1 MPMRVV
7 RELASA
13 FQEEIQKASSVII
26 GTHLN
31 PDGDALGCALAFSL
45 YLDSIGVENEV
56 LCHHKAPRNLEFLPK
71 VDQVQ
76 QEAKKDHYDLGV
88 ILDLDAM
95 DRLGR
100 TEQFFGTCK
109 RLIVIDHHIPHNKPG
124 DLRIVDSDSPA
135 TAVIL
140 TRLLMEIGADITGPM
155 ATCLLTGI
163 VTDTGSFR
171 FRNTTPDALSVSA
184 YLLEQGGDLNK
195 ISEEVF
201 QNKPLSAARL
211 LGRVLETMKLACDDR
226 LAWSSISIQDFQHSG
241 AKDEDTEGFVNEIL
255 SIMSVQIAVLLRE
268 PKPGKVRVSIRSR
281 GDLDVAEVARDFG
294 GGGHKNAAGCVFEL
308 PILEVEER
316 LVRRLKVCL
325 ESS

>member
-1 MPMRVV
+1 M
-7 RELASA
+7 ASA
-13 FQEEIQKASSVII
+13 FQEEVGKATSVLI

-31 PDGDALGCALAFSL
+31 PDGDALGCAIAFSL
-45 YLDSIGVENEV
+45 YLDSIGIENEIV
-56 LCHHKAPRNLEFLPK
+56 CHHKAPRNLEFLPK
-71 VDQVQ
+71 VDEVH
-76 QEAKKDHYDLGV
+76 QEARRESYDLGV

-100 TEQFFGTCK
+100 TEPYFATCK
-109 RLIVIDHHIPHNKPG
+109 RVIVIDHHIPHQKPG
-124 DLRIVDSDSPA
+124 DLRIIDSDSPA

-140 TRLLMEIGADITGPM
+140 TRLLMEIGATITGPM

-184 YLLEQGGDLNK
+184 YLLEQGGDLNE

-201 QNKPLSAARL
+201 QNRPLSGARL
-211 LGRVLETMKLACDDR
+211 LGHVLETMKLACDDR
-226 LAWSSISIQDFQHSG
+226 LAWSSISFDRFVESG
-241 AKDEDTEGFVNEIL
+241 AKDEDTEGFVNEML
-255 SIMSVQIAVLLRE
+255 FVTSVQIAVLMRE
-268 PKPGKVRVSIRSR
+268 TKPGKVRVSIRSR
-281 GDLDVAEVARDFG
+281 RDLDVAEVARDFG
-294 GGGHKNAAGCVFEL
+294 GGGHKNAAGCVFEEMAL
-308 PILEVEER
+308 QEVEDR

>member
-1 MPMRVV
+1 MNVT
-7 RELASA
+7 RELAAA
-13 FQEEIQKASSVII
+13 FQMEMQKATSVLI

-45 YLDSIGVENEV
+45 YVDSLGIYNEV
-56 LCHHKAPRNLEFLPK
+56 LCHHGPPRNLEFLPK
-71 VDQVQ
+71 VKEVH
-76 QEAKKDHYDLGV
+76 QEALRPEYDLGV

-100 TEQFFGTCK
+100 TEHFFTTCK
-109 RLIVIDHHIPHNKPG
+109 RLIVIDHHIPHNAPG
-124 DLRIVDSDSPA
+124 DLRIVDSNSPA

-140 TRLLMEIGADITGPM
+140 TNLLMEIGAKITGEM

-184 YLLEQGGDLNK
+184 YLLEQGGDLNL

-201 QNKPLSAARL
+201 QNKPLCSAKL
-211 LGRVLETMKLACDDR
+211 LGHVLNNMELACEGR
-226 LAWSSISIQDFQHSG
+226 LAWSSVTNEDFNQTG
-241 AKDEDTEGFVNEIL
+241 AKDEDTEGFVNEML
-255 SIMSVQIAVLLRE
+255 SVTSVQIAVLLRE

-281 GDLDVAEVARDFG
+281 GTFDVAEVARDFG
-294 GGGHKNAAGCVFEL
+294 GGGHKNAAGCVFDL
-308 PILEVEER
+308 PLLEVEDR
-316 LVRRLKVCL
+316 LIRRLKVCL

>member
-1 MPMRVV
+1 MNVT
-7 RELASA
+7 RELAAA
-13 FQEEIQKASSVII
+13 FQDEMRKASSVLI

-45 YLDSIGVENEV
+45 YVDSLGIYNEV
-56 LCHHKAPRNLEFLPK
+56 LCHHGPPRNLEFLPK
-71 VDQVQ
+71 VKEVH
-76 QEAKKDHYDLGV
+76 QEAHRAEYDLGV

-100 TEQFFGTCK
+100 TEQYFSTCK
-109 RLIVIDHHIPHNKPG
+109 RLIVIDHHIPHNAPG
-124 DLRIVDSDSPA
+124 DLRIVDSSSPA

-140 TRLLMEIGADITGPM
+140 TNLLMEIGANITGEM

-184 YLLEQGGDLNK
+184 YLLEQGGDLDL
-195 ISEEVF
+195 ISEEIF
-201 QNKPLSAARL
+201 QSKPLCSAKL
-211 LGRVLETMKLACDDR
+211 LGHVLNTMKLACEGR
-226 LAWSSISIQDFQHSG
+226 LAWSLVNNDDFNRTG

-255 SIMSVQIAVLLRE
+255 SVESVQIAVLLRE

-281 GDLDVAEVARDFG
+281 GGFDVAEVARDFG

-308 PILEVEER
+308 PLLEVEER
-316 LVRRLKVCL
+316 LIRRLKVCL

>member
-1 MPMRVV
+1 MNVS
-7 RELASA
+7 RELADA
-13 FQEEIQKASSVII
+13 FMEEVGKASSILI

-45 YLDSIGVENEV
+45 YMDSIGKYNEV
-56 LCHHKAPRNLEFLPK
+56 MCHHSAPRNLAFLPK
-71 VDQVQ
+71 VDEVRQVASR
-76 QEAKKDHYDLGV
+76 ESYDLGV

-100 TEQFFGTCK
+100 TEQYFSTCK
-109 RLIVIDHHIPHNKPG
+109 RVIVIDHHIPHDAPG
-124 DLRIVDSDSPA
+124 DLRIVDVEAPA

-140 TRLLMEIGADITGPM
+140 TRLLQEVGAVITPDM

-171 FRNTTPDALSVSA
+171 FRNTTPDALSISA
-184 YLLEQGGDLNK
+184 YLLEQGGDLNE

-201 QNKPLSAARL
+201 QSKPLSGAKL
-211 LGRVLETMKLACDDR
+211 LGHVLNTMRLACNDR
-226 LAWSSISIQDFQHSG
+226 LAWSSINFDDFTRTG

-255 SIMSVQIAVLLRE
+255 FITSVQIAVLLRE

-281 GDLDVAEVARDFG
+281 GSFDVAEIAREFG
-294 GGGHKNAAGCVFEL
+294 GGGHKNAAGCVFDL
-308 PILEVEER
+308 PLQEVEDR
-316 LVRRLKVCL
+316 LIRRLKDCL

>member
-1 MPMRVV
+1 MNISK
-7 RELASA
+7 ELATA
-13 FQEEIQKASSVII
+13 FNEEVAKASSVLI

-31 PDGDALGCALAFSL
+31 PDGDALGSALAFSL
-45 YLDSIGVENEV
+45 YMDSIGKYNEV
-56 LCHHKAPRNLEFLPK
+56 MCHHAAPRNLAFLPK
-71 VDQVQ
+71 VTEVKQVASL
-76 QEAKKDHYDLGV
+76 ESYDLGV

-100 TEQFFGTCK
+100 TEPFFATCK
-109 RLIVIDHHIPHNKPG
+109 RVIVIDHHIPHDAPG
-124 DLRIVDSDSPA
+124 DIRIVNVEAPA

-140 TRLLMEIGADITGPM
+140 TRLLQEIGAHISPDM

-171 FRNTTPDALSVSA
+171 FRNTTPDALSISA
-184 YLLEQGGDLNK
+184 YLLEQGGDLNL

-201 QNKPLSAARL
+201 QSKPLSGAKL
-211 LGRVLETMKLACDDR
+211 LGHVLDTMQLACKDR
-226 LAWSSISIQDFQHSG
+226 LAWSSISNDDFIRTG

-255 SIMSVQIAVLLRE
+255 FITSVQIAVLLRE

-281 GDLDVAEVARDFG
+281 GSFDVAEIAREFG
-294 GGGHKNAAGCVFEL
+294 GGGHKNAAGCVFDL
-308 PILEVEER
+308 PLEEVEDR
-316 LVRRLKVCL
+316 LIRRLKDCL